1 MGWSTS
7 VISPPDGDMGSYLN
21 SLKKLLPRGEV
32 RFWPTHGPAIEK
44 PQDFVRAFISHR
56 RKREKDIQSCLEA
69 GVTEIPTIVEKLYRS
84 IDKKLYGAA
93 GRSVLAHLVH
103 MVDTGRVICDE
114 TPTVSSSFRPNKQ
127 Q

>member
-7 VISPPDGDMGSYLN
+7 VISPPDGDMGSYLD
-21 SLKKLLPRGEV
+21 SLDKVLPRNEV
-32 RFWPTHGPAIEK
+32 RFWPAHGPAIEE
-44 PQDFVRAFISHR
+44 PQNFVRAFIAHR
-56 RKREKDIQSCLEA
+56 KKREEDIQSCLQS
-69 GVTEIPTIVEKLYRS
+69 GISKIPTIVEKLYQS

-103 MVDTGRVICDE
+103 MVNTERVICDG
-114 TPTVSSSFRPNKQ
+114 TPSVNSSFRLNKQ